1 MPKKKVL
8 IVDDERSITQIVKAI
23 LEDTGRYDVREE
35 HRGRDA
41 LNAVLAFRPD
51 VILLDVMMPGMD
63 GTEVAAQLKADAR
76 VSAIPVIFLT
86 AALRKQEEYAA
97 GGFIGGHPFIAKPFK
112 AEELME
118 RLDAQLGAS
127 D

>member
-8 IVDDERSITQIVKAI
+8 IIDDERSITQIVKSI
-23 LEDTGRYDVREE
+23 LEGTGRYDVREE
-35 HRGRDA
+35 QRGRDT
-41 LNAVLAFRPD
+41 LNAVLVFRPD

-63 GTEVAAQLKADAR
+63 GSEVAAQLRADAR
-76 VSAIPVIFLT
+76 VNTIPVIFLT
-86 AALRKQEEYAA
+86 AALRKQEEYAT

-112 AEELME
+112 AEELIE
-118 RLDAQLGAS
+118 RIEEQLGAS